1 MARIIRAR
9 NSGFTLIEILV
20 ALVVLLVGL
29 MGAAGLMVRTVQ
41 QEAESYQRLQA
52 LNLLQDMVDRIN
64 ANRAVAGC
72 YSYGG
77 SGSVLG
83 HQATS
88 LTSCSLGD
96 TSQQTIA
103 DADLSEWNSLLQG
116 ASEQIGNTNVG
127 AMLGARGCVQQ
138 ISAADQTYRITVAWQ
153 GLNETVTASA
163 SNACGKDLYGDEKL
177 RRIISAIIR
186 IGDLS

>member
-1 MARIIRAR
+1 MAIRHR
-9 NSGFTLIEILV
+9 STNTGFTLIEILV

-52 LNLLQDMVDRIN
+52 LNVLQDMVDRIN
-64 ANRAVAGC
+64 ANRAVADC
-72 YSYGG
+72 YSYGAAG
-77 SGSVLG
+77 STMG
-83 HQATS
+83 HNVSA

-96 TSQQTIA
+96 ASQQAIA
-103 DADLSEWNSLLQG
+103 NADLTEWNNLLQG
-116 ASEQIGNTNVG
+116 AAEQIGSAKVG
-127 AMLGARGCVQQ
+127 AMVGARGCVQQ

-153 GLNETVTASA
+153 GLSETVTATE
-163 SNACGKDLYGDEKL
+163 NNTCGKDQYGDEKL
-177 RRIISAIIR
+177 RRIVSAIIR